1 MVHIPR
7 SGGSTVHSYL
17 LESSKDFF
25 SGVHHSAVSLSCNPN
40 KFKYITSIRNP
51 IDRVHSS
58 YTIQKKF
65 RKLPFHIHAKEGL
78 EFYLMTSTGVL
89 DEFKR
94 TGAYPEM
101 LENAHFDTY
110 LGPFLGSSC

>member
-17 LESSKDFF
+17 LENSKDFF
-25 SGVHHSAVSLSCNPN
+25 SGVHHSGVSLSCNPN

-65 RKLPFHIHAKEGL
+65 GKLPFHIHAKEGL
-78 EFYLMTSTGVL
+78 EFYLMNDFSL
-89 DEFKR
+89 LSK
-94 TGAYPEM
+94 
-101 LENAHFDTY
+101 LKK
-110 LGPFLGSSC
+110 